1 MKTIKEAA
9 RWLLDRDNFLILTHR
24 RPDGDTIGCAIAL
37 CLGLRQI
44 GKTAVIWEN
53 PQFTE
58 RYLPRLAGLTGPDDP
73 TATVISVDMATE
85 GLLPDGGE
93 RFIGRCQLSLD
104 HHPSNTG
111 YAADTLV
118 QAECAACGE
127 LIFDLLPELGVQMDR
142 AMAEAIYIA
151 VSTDSGCFR
160 YSNTTARTLRTAA
173 GTVEHGAV
181 IRPLNRELFE
191 VKSLGRLQ
199 LEARMLAAMEFYH
212 GQYGKIA
219 ICCVPQTWID
229 ELQLNED
236 EIDSIAGFPGS
247 ISGVRMAALIRNSEP
262 GKGKISLRTSEYYD
276 ASFVCQ
282 KLGGGGHAAAAGAA
296 IPGTLEHA
304 KEELIRV
311 LKEEGIIHP

>member
-1 MKTIKEAA
+1 MKTINEAA
-9 RWLLDRDNFLILTHR
+9 RWLSDRDNFLILTHR
-24 RPDGDTIGCAIAL
+24 RPDGDAVGCAIAL

-58 RYLPRLAGLTGPDDP
+58 RYLPRLAGLTGPEP
-73 TATVISVDMATE
+73 EGAVVISVDLATE
-85 GLLPDGGE
+85 GLLPVGGE
-93 RFIGRCQLSLD
+93 GFAGRTQLALD

-111 YAADTLV
+111 YAAETLV
-118 QAECAACGE
+118 QEECAACGE
-127 LIFDLLPELGVQMDR
+127 LIYDLLLELGVQVNRD
-142 AMAEAIYIA
+142 MAEALYIA

-191 VKSLGRLQ
+191 VKSLGRLR
-199 LEARMLAAMEFYH
+199 LEARMLAGMEFYPCEF
-212 GQYGKIA
+212 GTVA
-219 ICCVPQTWID
+219 ICCVPQEWIE

-262 GKGKISLRTSEYYD
+262 GRGKISLRTSEYYD
-276 ASFVCQ
+276 ASYVCQ
-282 KLGGGGHAAAAGAA
+282 KLGGGGHAAAAGASL
-296 IPGTLEHA
+296 PGTLEDA
-304 KEELIRV
+304 KQALIRV
-311 LKEEGIIHP
+311 LKEEDII

>member
-9 RWLLDRDNFLILTHR
+9 RWLSDRDNFLILTHR
-24 RPDGDTIGCAIAL
+24 RPDGDAVGCAIAL

-44 GKTAVIWEN
+44 GKKAVIWEN
-53 PQFTE
+53 PEFTE
-58 RYLPRLAGLTGPDDP
+58 RYLPRLAGLTGSEPEG
-73 TATVISVDMATE
+73 ATIISVDLATE
-85 GLLPDGGE
+85 GLLPVGGE
-93 RFIGRCQLSLD
+93 AFTGRTQLALD

-111 YAADTLV
+111 YAAETLV
-118 QAECAACGE
+118 QEECAACGE
-127 LIFDLLPELGVQMDR
+127 LIYDLLTELGVQVDR

-173 GTVEHGAV
+173 AAVECGAV

-199 LEARMLAAMEFYH
+199 LEARMLAGMEFFPC
-212 GQYGKIA
+212 QYGKVA
-219 ICCVPQTWID
+219 ICCAPQSWIE

-236 EIDSIAGFPGS
+236 EIDSLAGFPGS

-262 GKGKISLRTSEYYD
+262 GRGKISLRSSEYYN
-276 ASFVCQ
+276 ASEVCRQ
-282 KLGGGGHAAAAGAA
+282 LGGGGHAAAAGASV
-296 IPGTLEHA
+296 PGTLEDA
-304 KEELIRV
+304 KQALIRV
-311 LKEEGIIHP
+311 LREMEIIPS